1 MASAVVTGKV
11 CVVKAIARP
20 TKDSEINLEVQLP
33 LENWNGRYR
42 QLGNGG
48 WAGIVPSGLLKTA
61 AEQGYAS
68 AGTDDGHPRGA
79 GDAAWA
85 IGHPEKL
92 IDFGHRA
99 VHVTAVHA
107 KSIINAF
114 YGKPANK
121 HYFVG
126 CSDGG
131 REALQEAQRYP
142 EDFDGIVAGAPAYD
156 WSHHF
161 AGFVWNAQALRKD
174 PAGFIP
180 HAKLPVI
187 QNAALAACDKID
199 GVEDGLVEDPRDCKF
214 NPDVL
219 LCKNGD
225 AADCLTAPQLA
236 ALKKIYAGP
245 RNPRTGRQIYPGYPP
260 STEAIGNEWA
270 NWILGKPPAD
280 SIQMMFGNSFFG
292 QAVYENPHWNYLS
305 MEFDNDVAY
314 GDQKAGVHINSNNS
328 DLRSFRANGGKL
340 LMYHGWADGAISA
353 YSSIDYY
360 NNVLSFLARYP
371 DGRAQAKTPVQ
382 DFFRLFMVPGMG
394 HCGGGNGPNRFGNG
408 NNAPHDPNR
417 NIVAALE
424 RWVEQG
430 TAPDKIIAQGAKPD
444 FTRPLCPYPQKVTYN
459 GSGNPNDAA
468 SFSCKQP
475 PAVSPTPLAPPPS
488 KRRRSRCRRHSS
500 SGPSPRRSDT
510 P

>member
-1 MASAVVTGKV
+1 MLNAFRFALILGPLAFAQQPCESLAQLKLKRAEITSAAPNANL
-11 CVVKAIARP
+11 CVVKLIARP
-20 TKDSEINLEVQLP
+20 TKDSEINIEVHLP
-33 LENWNGRYR
+33 ISNWNGRYR

-48 WAGIVPSGLLKTA
+48 WAGAVPVSAIKTS
-61 AEQGYAS
+61 AEQGYAA
-68 AGTDDGHPRGA
+68 AGTDDGHPRGN
-79 GDAAWA
+79 GDAAWS

-99 VHVTAVHA
+99 VHLTSVHA
-107 KSIINAF
+107 KTIINAF

-142 EDFDGIVAGAPAYD
+142 EDFEGIIAGAPAYD

-174 PAGFIP
+174 PASFIP
-180 HAKLPVI
+180 HEKLPVI
-187 QNAALAACDKID
+187 QKAALAACDKLD
-199 GVEDGLVEDPRDCKF
+199 GVVDQLVEDPRQCKF

-219 LCKNGD
+219 LCKGPD
-225 AADCLTAPQLA
+225 APTCLTRPQLT

-245 RNPRTGRQIYPGYPP
+245 RNPRTGKQIYPGYAP
-260 STEAIGNEWA
+260 STETNGNEWS
-270 NWILGKPPAD
+270 NWILGKPPAR
-280 SIQMMFGNSFFG
+280 SIQMNFGLSFFG
-292 QAVYENPHWNYLS
+292 QAVYEDPNWNYLT
-305 MEFDNDVAY
+305 MEFDSDVAY
-314 GDQKAGVHINSNNS
+314 ADQKAGIHINSNNP

-360 NNVLSFLARYP
+360 ENVTNFLNRFP
-371 DGRAQAKTPVQ
+371 DGRAASKAPVQ

-394 HCGGGNGPNRFGNG
+394 HCGGGTGPNRFGNG
-408 NNAPHDPNR
+408 NNAPFDPDR
-417 NIVAALE
+417 NIIAALE

-430 TAPDKIIAQGAKPD
+430 TAPDKIIAHSVKPE

-459 GSGNPNDAA
+459 GTGNPNEAS
-468 SFSCKQP
+468 SFSCK
-475 PAVSPTPLAPPPS
+475 
-488 KRRRSRCRRHSS
+488 
-500 SGPSPRRSDT
+500 
-510 P
+510 